1 MELQGEGEVGVG
13 LRENV
18 LATIGKKISAKNLGC
33 NEIQIFKNALETRK
47 NVKCP
52 GI

>member
-18 LATIGKKISAKNLGC
+18 LATIGKKFSRQKFRL
-33 NEIQIFKNALETRK
+33 QPKFKSLKMLWKLE
-47 NVKCP
+47 KC
-52 GI
+52 